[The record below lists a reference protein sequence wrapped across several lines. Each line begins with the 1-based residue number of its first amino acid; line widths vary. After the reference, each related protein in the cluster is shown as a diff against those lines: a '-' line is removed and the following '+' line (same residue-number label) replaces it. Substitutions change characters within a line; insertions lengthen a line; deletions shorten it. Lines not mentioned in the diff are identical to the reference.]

1 MVNREDWLVIALYA
15 QIEHKKAND
24 VIQCNLQLR
33 DQSKQNEEK
42 LLFVGLK
49 LSLFD
54 SPSKTL
60 VEIVVDW

>member
-42 LLFVGLK
+42 LLFGN
-49 LSLFD
+49 
-54 SPSKTL
+54 
-60 VEIVVDW
+60 